1 MANPAWVVTAV
12 EPRPDYTL
20 HLTFEDGKKKVFD
33 FKPCLSIP
41 LYQKLHNLAIS

>member
-20 HLTFEDGKKKVFD
+20 HLTFEDGKKKSVRFQAL
-33 FKPCLSIP
+33 FIYSV
-41 LYQKLHNLAIS
+41 ISKIA